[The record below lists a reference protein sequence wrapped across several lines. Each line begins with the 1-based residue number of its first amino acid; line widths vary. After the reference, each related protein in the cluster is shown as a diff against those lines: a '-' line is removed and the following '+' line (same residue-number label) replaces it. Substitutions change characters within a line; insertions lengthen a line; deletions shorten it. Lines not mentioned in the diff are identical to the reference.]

1 MENFVFLLKTYKA
14 DLIAANRLL
23 SSFIEYN
30 YDKIKIYVVAENNIK
45 KKLIQHNTILF
56 IDELLFDQKFFSK
69 PEKNLNQGYLNQQ
82 IIKLSFWELGLS
94 KSYFCIDS
102 DAYFT
107 KTFFLKDF
115 HKNSKPIA
123 FYSNENELVLDNK
136 YYNFYL
142 KNLIRYR
149 EIIKK
154 DLDLKE
160 LNNPLNCHGNS
171 TISEEVMRS
180 FKKQI
185 LENQNLT
192 YGDLILKAPI
202 EFTWY
207 FYWLQK
213 KEIKQIK
220 EIPFKI
226 FHTPQQ
232 YFYSLIYSS
241 LEDINRKYLGVL
253 INSNWSKEMKILNYG
268 DITLLLLIRILKDFI
283 RSVILKKKWNG

>member
-1 MENFVFLLKTYKA
+1 MDNFVFLLKTYKG
-14 DLIAANRLL
+14 DLSEANRLL
-23 SSFIEYN
+23 KSFIKYN
-30 YDKIKIYVVAENNIK
+30 YDKIKIYVVAEKAIK
-45 KKLIQHNTILF
+45 NHLIEHNTILF
-56 IDELLFDQKFFSK
+56 LDELLFDQKLFSK
-69 PEKNLNQGYLNQQ
+69 SEINFSQGYLNQQ

-142 KNLIRYR
+142 KSLIKFR
-149 EIIKK
+149 EIILK
-154 DLDLKE
+154 DLDIKNLS
-160 LNNPLNCHGNS
+160 NPLNCHGNS
-171 TISEEVMRS
+171 TITSEVMKS
-180 FKKQI
+180 FKNEI
-185 LENQNLT
+185 LKNKNLT
-192 YGDLILKAPI
+192 YRDLIVKAPI

-213 KEIKQIK
+213 CKIKQIR

-241 LEDINRKYLGVL
+241 LEDINRKYLGIL
-253 INSNWSKEMKILNYG
+253 INSNWSREMKILDYG
-268 DITLLLLIRILKDFI
+268 DISLKLLLRILKDFI
-283 RSVILKKKWNG
+283 RSVILKKKWDD